1 MDLRWW
7 SVKSLTIFLIPRWQK
22 LLFARWIAA
31 WRPPQTEARALDRK
45 RFPRSADHY
54 KVIDEMT
61 AETDLQRLLA
71 TMSPKLNVRQAAF
84 VTLSNWEGVRELPHE
99 SVIGTFMEQE
109 GITVLMDL
117 SVAEQ
122 QALPIFFRA
131 AWITLTVHSDLKA
144 VGLTAAFATALG
156 NACISCNVVAAVYH
170 DHIFVPIESAE
181 KAMEALEQLQWQ
193 AAHYYDE

>member
-1 MDLRWW
+1 
-7 SVKSLTIFLIPRWQK
+7 
-22 LLFARWIAA
+22 
-31 WRPPQTEARALDRK
+31 
-45 RFPRSADHY
+45 
-54 KVIDEMT
+54 MT